1 MGFASFTPIHVPTS
15 LKKLV
20 PMVSR
25 VVYPKS
31 YVVEFKFS
39 VDGLNIFRCFVVDD
53 HNIFK
58 QPRLVIAQVSAG
70 MELIFFLII
79 DTEFDMSEITV
90 KHGSIL
96 SANAVSFQNLLVIF
110 QDQPVKGWRAEG
122 GQRDQGGCWHLHLP
136 GHKPV
141 WNCQGLHQPGGYRW
155 VSWNCS
161 LRSLQCCGRMY
172 RL

>member
-1 MGFASFTPIHVPTS
+1 MGFAFFTPIHVPTS

-25 VVYPKS
+25 VICPKS

-39 VDGLNIFRCFVVDD
+39 VHGHNIFKCFVVDG

-79 DTEFDMSEITV
+79 DRV
-90 KHGSIL
+90 
-96 SANAVSFQNLLVIF
+96 
-110 QDQPVKGWRAEG
+110 
-122 GQRDQGGCWHLHLP
+122 
-136 GHKPV
+136 
-141 WNCQGLHQPGGYRW
+141 
-155 VSWNCS
+155 
-161 LRSLQCCGRMY
+161 
-172 RL
+172 